1 LFTLE
6 PEQVDR
12 GLLGVDSFEEKEGE
26 IMETKGTT
34 LRVSLTRS
42 SSIVF
47 NSRAAINIFKTIF
60 IMTGSV
66 DGHLKK
72 IIRIAFYPGL

>member
-1 LFTLE
+1 M
-6 PEQVDR
+6 DR

-47 NSRAAINIFKTIF
+47 NSRAAINIFDNF
-60 IMTGSV
+60 HH
-66 DGHLKK
+66 DGIGGRTFFKNNNN
-72 IIRIAFYPGL
+72 

>member
-1 LFTLE
+1 M
-6 PEQVDR
+6 DR
-12 GLLGVDSFEEKEGE
+12 GLAGVDSFEEREGE

-42 SSIVF
+42 SAIVY
-47 NSRAAINIFKTIF
+47 NSREINIFKTIF

-72 IIRIAFYPGL
+72 IRIEFYPGL